1 MNSKFRFLEFNLGIL
16 AISSSGVLGR
26 YLTINSTVATL
37 WRCIIAVICLFL
49 IVRLLKIEA
58 VIDWSKHRITM
69 IGSSVLL
76 AIHWLTYFYA
86 LDYSNVSIG
95 LMTLYTFPAMTAII
109 EPIWKRE
116 RIPLFDISLA
126 MAALFAVYI
135 IAPPFEI
142 TDQMKLAVAL
152 GLLSAFA
159 YSIRNIWL
167 VDISKEYNGTTVMM
181 YQLVIVTIL
190 LSPAL
195 YFFPVEIDNSQ
206 WAGLIML
213 GLITTA
219 IGHTLFLRGVSYY
232 NATTA
237 SILACIVP
245 VFGITLG
252 YLFLNE
258 VPTTRT
264 MIGGAI
270 IILIVIVKAVK
281 GK

>member
-1 MNSKFRFLEFNLGIL
+1 MNSRFRLLEFSLGIL

-26 YLTINSTVATL
+26 YLTISSTVATL
-37 WRCIIAVICLFL
+37 WRCIVAALCLFV
-49 IVRLLKIEA
+49 IVKLLKIPSS
-58 VIDWSKHRITM
+58 IDWSKYRITM

-76 AIHWLTYFYA
+76 AIHWVTYFYA

-109 EPIWKRE
+109 EPIWKRQ
-116 RIPLFDISLA
+116 RIPLFDIVLA
-126 MAALFAVYI
+126 ITALFAVYI
-135 IAPPFEI
+135 IAPPFDVSAE
-142 TDQMKLAVAL
+142 MKLAVGL
-152 GLLSAFA
+152 GLLSALA

-167 VDISKEYNGTTVMM
+167 VDISTEYNGTTVMM
-181 YQLVIVTIL
+181 YQLLIVTLL

-195 YFFPVEIDNSQ
+195 YLIPVKIDSSQ
-206 WAGLIML
+206 WYGLVAL

-232 NATTA
+232 KATTA

-245 VFGITLG
+245 VFGISLA

-264 MIGGAI
+264 IFGGAI
-270 IILIVIVKAVK
+270 IILIVIIKAVK
-281 GK
+281 TK

>member
-1 MNSKFRFLEFNLGIL
+1 MNDKYRFLEFSLGIL

-26 YLTINSTVATL
+26 YLTISSTVATL
-37 WRCIIAVICLFL
+37 WRCIIAALCLFV
-49 IVRLLKIEA
+49 IVRLINMPA
-58 VIDWSKHRITM
+58 IIDWGKHRLTM
-69 IGSSVLL
+69 FGSSILL
-76 AIHWLTYFYA
+76 AVHWLTYFYA

-109 EPIWKRE
+109 EPIWRRKK
-116 RIPLFDISLA
+116 IPLFDIGLA
-126 MAALFAVYI
+126 MAALVAVYI

-142 TDQMKLAVAL
+142 SNDMKLAVAL

-167 VDISKEYNGTTVMM
+167 VDISSEYNGTTVMM
-181 YQLVIVTIL
+181 YQLLIVSLL
-190 LSPAL
+190 LSPAF
-195 YFFPVEIDNSQ
+195 YFIPVDIDTSQ
-206 WAGLIML
+206 WYALIAL

-219 IGHTLFLRGVSYY
+219 LGHTLFLRGVSYY
-232 NATTA
+232 KATTA

-245 VFGITLG
+245 VFGIALA

-258 VPTTRT
+258 VPTSRT
-264 MIGGAI
+264 MIGGTI

-281 GK
+281 TK